1 MANVAMFP
9 LGTVL
14 FPHTPLALR
23 IFEER
28 YLMMLG
34 RLLDDEDPQF
44 GVVLI
49 ERGSETGGGEQRVR
63 VGTMARIT
71 NVMAGESDIHLIAVG
86 GSRVEVDEWR
96 DDQPYPTAS
105 VRELPPL
112 VWDDALTPLHTEAER
127 IVRRVLARAAE
138 FAEVQWD
145 PSVELSDD
153 PLESS
158 WQLAAIAPLGQLD
171 QFRLLRSTTVGGL
184 LRELIDLTLAAE
196 PLLTAPPRGD
206 DFDAALIDL
215 LDKAQ
220 AEEEA
225 PDDGPSAVPQD
236 DDDPD
241 AASEDGT
248 PPGP

>member
-1 MANVAMFP
+1 M
-9 LGTVL
+9 L

-34 RLLDDEDPQF
+34 RLLDDDDPQF

-49 ERGSETGGGEQRVR
+49 ERGSEVGGGEQRVR

-96 DDQPYPTAS
+96 DDEPYPTAS

-127 IVRRVLARAAE
+127 IVRRVLSRAAE

-145 PSVELSDD
+145 PSIELSED

-196 PLLTAPPRGD
+196 PLLTTPPRGD
-206 DFDAALIDL
+206 DFDAALVDL
-215 LDKAQ
+215 L
-220 AEEEA
+220 EEA
-225 PDDGPSAVPQD
+225 RAEDDASEDGSTEITQD

-241 AASEDGT
+241 AASDDE
-248 PPGP
+248 PPPRA

>member
-225 PDDGPSAVPQD
+225 PDDGPSAAPQD

>member
-1 MANVAMFP
+1 MFP
-9 LGTVL
+9 LGSVL

-28 YLMMLG
+28 YLVMLG

-49 ERGSETGGGEQRVR
+49 ERGSEAGGGDQRFP

-71 NVMAGESDIHLIAVG
+71 NVMAGERDIHLIAVG
-86 GSRVEVDEWR
+86 GSRFEVAEWGEEE
-96 DDQPYPTAS
+96 PYPTAT

-112 VWDDALTPLHTEAER
+112 VWDDALTPLRNEAER

-138 FAEVQWD
+138 YAEVQWD
-145 PSVELSDD
+145 PDIELSDD

-196 PLLTAPPRGD
+196 PVLTATSDGD
-206 DFDAALIDL
+206 AFDQALVTLLDEDAAQNEPTDA
-215 LDKAQ
+215 DPDDA
-220 AEEEA
+220 ADA
-225 PDDGPSAVPQD
+225 PDD
-236 DDDPD
+236 
-241 AASEDGT
+241 EE
-248 PPGP
+248 PPRA

>member
-9 LGTVL
+9 LGAVL

-34 RLLDDEDPQF
+34 HLLDDEDPQF

-49 ERGSETGGGEQRVR
+49 ERGSEAGGGEARFAI
-63 VGTMARIT
+63 GTMARIT
-71 NVMAGESDIHLIAVG
+71 NVMAGQSDIHLIAVG
-86 GSRVEVDEWR
+86 GSRVEVDSWS
-96 DDQPYPTAS
+96 DDEPYPTAS
-105 VRELPPL
+105 VRELPSL
-112 VWDDALTPLHTEAER
+112 VWDDALAPLRSEAER
-127 IVRRVLARAAE
+127 IVRRVLSRAAE
-138 FAEVQWD
+138 YAEVQWD
-145 PSVELSDD
+145 PNIELSDD

-171 QFRLLRSTTVGGL
+171 QFQLLRSTTVGGL

-206 DFDAALIDL
+206 DFDEALESL
-215 LDKAQ
+215 LEQNAITDDDAD
-220 AEEEA
+220 AA
-225 PDDGPSAVPQD
+225 PDDDES
-236 DDDPD
+236 DPPR
-241 AASEDGT
+241 A
-248 PPGP
+248 